1 MDKIPAISILR
12 GEAVYRNGEN
22 YEPAGKPAELIEKLG
37 KRFERI
43 LLVDIDALEGREP
56 QFSLFQELSEGDAEL
71 WLDTGAQVAGDLV
84 HPFVTGASA
93 VVVGTKSMRTIDAYK
108 LMFKVSGDIVPSV
121 EVRGGELVW
130 CGDEPPAVG
139 ELLERLKG
147 LGFVKIIVADLGRSP
162 GAPLDENPIK
172 AAVALGFDVYAGG
185 GVSGADIAALE
196 TLGVK
201 GAIMD
206 LRSVLAE
213 GE

>member
-12 GEAVYRNGEN
+12 GEAVFRKGEK
-22 YEPAGKPAELIEKLG
+22 YEPAGKPAEIVEKLG

-84 HPFVTGASA
+84 HPFVTGAST
-93 VVVGTKSMRTIDAYK
+93 VVVGSKCLRTLDAYK
-108 LMFKVSGDIVPSV
+108 LMFKVSGDVVPSV
-121 EVRGGELVW
+121 EIRGGELVW
-130 CGDEPPAVG
+130 CRGTPPTVEG
-139 ELLERLKG
+139 LMEHLKG
-147 LGFVKIIVADLGRSP
+147 LGFAKIIIADLGRSP
-162 GAPLDENPIK
+162 GAPLDEKPIK
-172 AAVALGFDVYAGG
+172 EAVALGFEVYVAGG
-185 GVSGADIAALE
+185 IASADTAALE
-196 TLGVK
+196 TLGAK
-201 GAIMD
+201 GAILD

>member
-12 GEAVYRNGEN
+12 GEAVFRKGEK

-43 LLVDIDALEGREP
+43 LIVDIDALEGREP

-93 VVVGTKSMRTIDAYK
+93 VVVGSKCLRNIDAYK
-108 LMFKVSGDIVPSV
+108 LMFKVSGDVVPSV
-121 EVRGGELVW
+121 EIRRGELVW
-130 CGDEPPAVG
+130 CKGTPPTVDG
-139 ELLERLKG
+139 LLEHLRG
-147 LGFVKIIVADLGRSP
+147 LGFSKIIIADLGRIP
-162 GAPLDENPIK
+162 GAPLDEKPIR
-172 AAVALGFDVYAGG
+172 AAVALGIEVYAGG
-185 GVSGADIAALE
+185 GVTSADIPALE
-196 TLGVK
+196 AIGVK
-201 GAIMD
+201 GAILD